1 MRQTPNI
8 GGEGP
13 CSLQPCVLKI
23 GLSWCERPT
32 APRATGE
39 VMAMA
44 IFLAITAAFVCCAL
58 CAYAIYAAVG
68 RSRERRAAAN
78 VH

>member
-1 MRQTPNI
+1 
-8 GGEGP
+8 
-13 CSLQPCVLKI
+13 
-23 GLSWCERPT
+23 
-32 APRATGE
+32 
-39 VMAMA
+39 MAMA

-58 CAYAIYAAVG
+58 CAYAIYAAVR